1 MHLCSSSDIL
11 SFERLNDFEH
21 VFRLVRRL
29 RNTSRNRES
38 IESLIIRNINIIKFV
53 VVVVVVVKTHDL
65 TKQKKAKCVRKIPWS
80 KLKKEDN
87 DTCICSLAYRFGIK
101 KKNRKNKIIGKKV
114 CVKVKGF

>member
-11 SFERLNDFEH
+11 SFERLNNFEH

-53 VVVVVVVKTHDL
+53 VIVVVVVVVVVVKTHDL
-65 TKQKKAKCVRKIPWS
+65 SKQKKAKCVRKIPWS
-80 KLKKEDN
+80 KLKKGDN
-87 DTCICSLAYRFGIK
+87 YTCICLLAYRFGIK
-101 KKNRKNKIIGKKV
+101 KKNRENKIIGKK
-114 CVKVKGF
+114 CV